1 MGRKFTLLLVVG
13 SFFATPFLHAQSSD
27 SCKVL
32 MKELSDVYTGKC
44 KDGLAHG
51 KGKAEGVDS
60 YVGMFANGVPDG
72 KGVYTYQNG
81 NTYSG
86 YWSKGVK
93 HGKGKFTFDLAGK
106 AIVQKGYWK
115 NGDFFG
121 NTNPDELYRITNQS
135 GIESCTIT
143 KKESEE
149 VQIRISFVGAMA
161 KYVPRDL
168 EVTTTSGQLT
178 KENKNFTIYNYSSP
192 NLCTVRF
199 VIPTAGGDRICSLSF
214 EILTVGEYE
223 VLITN

>member
-1 MGRKFTLLLVVG
+1 MPVKTKQCKLPENTSYHCFLFSYYICLSSYFS
-13 SFFATPFLHAQSSD
+13 SFFLFGTFLINRQTA
-27 SCKVL
+27 
-32 MKELSDVYTGKC
+32 
-44 KDGLAHG
+44 
-51 KGKAEGVDS
+51 
-60 YVGMFANGVPDG
+60 
-72 KGVYTYQNG
+72 NG

-115 NGDFFG
+115 NGDYFG